1 MIKKVN
7 VEIRIKEVNSNNNYP
22 TMLFWSWLLRFST
35 TIQQLKNKNSQCV
48 FI

>member
-22 TMLFWSWLLRFST
+22 TMLFWSCLLLLEIFNYHT
-35 TIQQLKNKNSQCV
+35 TTKKQE
-48 FI
+48 